1 MSLRL
6 RLALFIALAIA
17 LALLVQGFLGY
28 ASFERLQMGNLERE
42 LGAYLDRIVD
52 QLEGRRGPR
61 MFRRDRDRDETRFS
75 SSSSLERLRENA
87 PRLPL
92 PNPAPAGGV
101 ASARLVREGQVWQ
114 EWGSFPEAIPPS
126 ENPEP
131 RLEQNW
137 LYQSVRLGPGVYLQ
151 GAIEA
156 SQVRASL
163 AGYQQTV
170 LFTALVVALLGAWV
184 AWLVSGPALRPLRHL
199 QEATRRVAD
208 SGDLSLRVPAEGSGE
223 LLQLSQTFNQMLERL
238 SAFRQRETQF
248 TRNAAHELRTPLTAM
263 RLQLDSQQ
271 QGLASPEETLAV
283 VREEV
288 ERMSRLSESLLTLA
302 REGRGQKVGLD
313 SSPAGPGGG
322 RPEQRTLPGARDPE
336 AHRRPPPARPGAGKP
351 VEQQPKV
358 RTRGACAGGARAR
371 SRPSFCHPAGA
382 RRGARHAS
390 GGAGAGHRALLPG
403 PGGSRTR
410 PWVGPLGGGPG
421 GPGPPG
427 PAGTFAQPS
436 PGPPGRA
443 LDQAGLRGSCNSNKA
458 PPSERFWARTCP
470 PCSSTRVLTMESPR
484 PLPPVALEREASA
497 R

>member
-42 LGAYLDRIVD
+42 LGAYLGRIAA
-52 QLEGRRGPR
+52 QLEGRRGPG
-61 MFRRDRDRDETRFS
+61 MFRRDRDHDETRFLPGP
-75 SSSSLERLRENA
+75 LERLRENA

-92 PNPAPAGGV
+92 PNPAPPGTV
-101 ASARLVREGQVWQ
+101 ASARLVREGQVWR
-114 EWGSFPEAIPPS
+114 EWGSFPEAIPLRES
-126 ENPEP
+126 LEP

-170 LFTALVVALLGAWV
+170 LFTVLVVALLGAWV

-223 LLQLSQTFNQMLERL
+223 LLRLSQTFNQMLERL
-238 SAFRQRETQF
+238 SAFRERETQF

-271 QGLASPEETLAV
+271 QGLALPEETLAV

-313 SSPAGPGGG
+313 LAQLAQEVAARAGVPYQGPQTLKLTGDPLLLAQALENLLNNAQKYAPRAPVQVELEAAPDPAFVILRVRDEGPGMP
-322 RPEQRTLPGARDPE
+322 PEVL
-336 AHRRPPPARPGAGKP
+336 
-351 VEQQPKV
+351 
-358 RTRGACAGGARAR
+358 ARAAEPFYR
-371 SRPSFCHPAGA
+371 APGVRVPGHGLGLSVVAQVAQAHQGRLVLMLNRPQG
-382 RRGARHAS
+382 
-390 GGAGAGHRALLPG
+390 L
-403 PGGSRTR
+403 
-410 PWVGPLGGGPG
+410 
-421 GPGPPG
+421 
-427 PAGTFAQPS
+427 
-436 PGPPGRA
+436 
-443 LDQAGLRGSCNSNKA
+443 QAELWIRL
-458 PPSERFWARTCP
+458 SEG
-470 PCSSTRVLTMESPR
+470 
-484 PLPPVALEREASA
+484 
-497 R
+497 

>member
-313 SSPAGPGGG
+313 LAQLAQEVAARNSVPYRGPETLRLTGDPLLLVQALENLLNNSQKYAPGAPVQVELEPAPDPAFVILRVRDEGPGMP
-322 RPEQRTLPGARDPE
+322 PEVL
-336 AHRRPPPARPGAGKP
+336 
-351 VEQQPKV
+351 
-358 RTRGACAGGARAR
+358 ARATEPFYR
-371 SRPSFCHPAGA
+371 APGVRVP
-382 RRGARHAS
+382 
-390 GGAGAGHRALLPG
+390 GHGLGLSVVAQVAQAHQGRLVLLPN
-403 PGGSRTR
+403 R
-410 PWVGPLGGGPG
+410 PQGLQAELWIR
-421 GPGPPG
+421 
-427 PAGTFAQPS
+427 
-436 PGPPGRA
+436 RA
-443 LDQAGLRGSCNSNKA
+443 
-458 PPSERFWARTCP
+458 
-470 PCSSTRVLTMESPR
+470 
-484 PLPPVALEREASA
+484 
-497 R
+497 